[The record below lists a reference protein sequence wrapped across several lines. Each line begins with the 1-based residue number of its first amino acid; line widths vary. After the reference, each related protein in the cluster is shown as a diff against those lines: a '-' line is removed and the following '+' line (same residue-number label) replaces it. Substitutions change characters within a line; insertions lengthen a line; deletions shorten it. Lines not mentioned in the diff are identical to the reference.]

1 MSTIHLPHQG
11 QTRSRLAA
19 VVLVTLL
26 SLIYV
31 SAAQFTAAAESV
43 TPANSAPT
51 VSGPSLSATIQPDA
65 GASDNEY
72 SYAVT
77 VGDADTLN
85 DLSSVTLCLSHSA
98 GDATCASPD
107 PATDVK
113 LVWTQST
120 NAFTVDDGTGTFWA
134 NGTTAT
140 PSAPTLT
147 GTSGIFTFTF
157 VVSEATR
164 EGTWTAT
171 VTAADGTAT
180 ATNSTPTAAVN
191 HYAAITTRTQQDFG
205 TLAADTAATV
215 TDSPTVTSNGTTA
228 YSMTS
233 GDFTDGTYSF
243 TLKGAGAPSTD
254 IDRAA
259 GEISYDCN
267 QGATFA
273 GASATR
279 VGAVSTQ
286 IGAVITSTG
295 TIEGGATVANSCRL
309 LHGGG
314 KPISTY
320 SFTVVN
326 AVSNG

>member
-1 MSTIHLPHQG
+1 MSITHLPHPG

-26 SLIYV
+26 SLVYV
-31 SAAQFTAAAESV
+31 SAAQFTAGADEV
-43 TPANSAPT
+43 TLANSAPT
-51 VSGPSLSATIQPDA
+51 VSSPALSPSIQPDA
-65 GASDNEY
+65 GPSDSEY
-72 SYAVT
+72 SYSVT

-85 DLSSVTLCLSHSA
+85 DLSTVTLCLFHSTD
-98 GDATCASPD
+98 GDGTCASPD

-134 NGTTAT
+134 DGTAST
-140 PSAPTLT
+140 SPTLT
-147 GTSGIFTFTF
+147 GTSGTFTFTF
-157 VVSEATR
+157 VVSEVTR
-164 EGTWTAT
+164 EGTWNAT

-180 ATNSTPTAAVN
+180 AIDSTLTTAVN
-191 HYAAITTRTQQDFG
+191 HYAAITTRGQQDFG
-205 TLAADTAATV
+205 TLAADTASMV

-243 TLKGAGAPSTD
+243 TLQTAGTPETD

-259 GEISYDCN
+259 GEVSYDCS
-267 QGATFA
+267 QGATFD
-273 GASATR
+273 GVSATR
-279 VGAVSTQ
+279 VGSTTTQ
-286 IGAVITSTG
+286 IGATITASG
-295 TIEGGATVANSCRL
+295 TVEGGSTVANTCRL

-314 KPISTY
+314 KPVSTY